1 MAVTGRD
8 QRALQCWAETE
19 SAKGLDML
27 EGAVSEKKS
36 QNCSGDLNPNMRPQT
51 DTGNGLVDLWFKLLS
66 F

>member
-27 EGAVSEKKS
+27 EGAVSEKKKVKTV
-36 QNCSGDLNPNMRPQT
+36 LVTLIQT
-51 DTGNGLVDLWFKLLS
+51 WDHKQTLGMI
-66 F
+66 